1 MTGTI
6 VRYLG
11 SVEKFHGSRFAV
23 AAAYEWEGV
32 EMLHLIVGD
41 GEFLRCRASSCV

>member
-11 SVEKFHGSRFAV
+11 SVDRFHGSRFAV
-23 AAAYEWEGV
+23 AAAYEVDGV

-41 GEFLRCRASSCV
+41 GEYLRCRAASCV